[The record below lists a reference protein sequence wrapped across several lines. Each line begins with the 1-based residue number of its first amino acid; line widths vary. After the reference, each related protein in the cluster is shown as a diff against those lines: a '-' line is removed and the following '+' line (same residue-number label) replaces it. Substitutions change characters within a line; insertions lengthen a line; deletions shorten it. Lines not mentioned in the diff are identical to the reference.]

1 MVNCSDSNAPFIDS
15 FRHPRH
21 RKIFASKIEGSRS
34 IVFYSSHLVN
44 NIQRASNRSKKSCLC
59 HCNQFRFFGHL
70 IHVWSTRKNFSFL
83 SLKTNTVRRDIINYL
98 CYKICWIILQLL
110 TLMLLLYLHWI
121 PGYFTSK
128 LVACPP

>member
-44 NIQRASNRSKKSCLC
+44 NIRRASNRSKKS
-59 HCNQFRFFGHL
+59 FVSA
-70 IHVWSTRKNFSFL
+70 IVINFDLLVIL
-83 SLKTNTVRRDIINYL
+83 SMSGL
-98 CYKICWIILQLL
+98 
-110 TLMLLLYLHWI
+110 
-121 PGYFTSK
+121 
-128 LVACPP
+128 